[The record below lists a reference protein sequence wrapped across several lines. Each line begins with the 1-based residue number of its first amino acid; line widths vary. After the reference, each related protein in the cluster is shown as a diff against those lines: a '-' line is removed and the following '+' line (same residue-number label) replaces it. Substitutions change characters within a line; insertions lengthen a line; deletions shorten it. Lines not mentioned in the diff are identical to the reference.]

1 MTSSKTSFYK
11 IPKFLISK
19 PKTRIICTIGPSSS
33 SKKQIKEMILEGMS
47 VARLNLSHGNA
58 QFHKMC
64 IENILE
70 MSKQLDAPVGILA
83 DVPGPK
89 FRIGKIETDILKLTK
104 NDNII
109 IDLSSENNTNDS
121 SSNLQPS
128 LKVWPPGIENEIQ
141 IGSELL
147 LDDGSIKIKVSSINK
162 EKINCIV
169 ENSGI
174 LKSNKSL
181 VIPGKGSK
189 LNYFTPETKESLE
202 FIANN
207 EIDFVGLSYV
217 RSENDVER
225 VKDFFSNKTNKPKLI
240 SKIEL
245 PLDLIT
251 LEKIIKSSDGVMV
264 ARGDLGVQIPISKVP
279 SFQKKIIKLSNKIG
293 KPVITATQMLESMI
307 ESPNP
312 TRAEATDIYNAV
324 NDGTDALMLSAETS
338 IGKFPI
344 ESLKKMSEIALEAE
358 KDFDHINFME
368 NRNNEDL
375 TTLVDEAI
383 SYGACKTAHS
393 VQAKLIIAFT
403 ESGSTAGRIASFRPE
418 KPILALVAN
427 KSVTKKL
434 SINWGVIPLPA
445 PKFFKVQEMFS
456 AGSKAALET
465 KLAKNGDMAV
475 LVVGM
480 PIGVPGNT
488 NLMRI
493 MKIPEPELNN

>member
-1 MTSSKTSFYK
+1 MTTSKKSFYQ

-33 SKKQIKEMILEGMS
+33 SKKQIKKMILEGMS
-47 VARLNLSHGNA
+47 VARLNLSHGNVK
-58 QFHKMC
+58 FHKMC

-70 MSKQLDAPVGILA
+70 ISNELDAPVGILA

-89 FRIGKIETDILKLTK
+89 FRIGQIENEFMNLTTG
-104 NDNII
+104 DNLI
-109 IDLSSENNTNDS
+109 IDFTSNNKKDS
-121 SSNLQPS
+121 NSKIHNSI
-128 LKVWPPGIENEIQ
+128 KVWPPGIENEIQ
-141 IGSELL
+141 EGSELL

-162 EKINCIV
+162 ENINCTV
-169 ENSGI
+169 SNSGI

-181 VIPGKGSK
+181 VIPGKGSQ
-189 LNYFTPETKESLE
+189 LDYFTPETIKSLK
-202 FIANN
+202 FIASNK
-207 EIDFVGLSYV
+207 IDFVGLSYI
-217 RSENDVER
+217 RSEQDVER
-225 VKDFFSNKTNKPKLI
+225 VKDFFSNKTNQPKLI

-245 PLDLIT
+245 PLDLNT
-251 LEKIIKSSDGVMV
+251 LGKIIKSSDGVMV

-338 IGKFPI
+338 IGNFPI
-344 ESLKKMSEIALEAE
+344 KSLKKMSEIALEAE

-368 NRNNEDL
+368 NRNNEDV

-393 VQAKLIIAFT
+393 VRAKLIIAFT

-418 KPILALVAN
+418 KPILALVADE
-427 KSVTKKL
+427 SVTKKL
-434 SINWGVIPLPA
+434 SITWGVIPLLA
-445 PKFFKVQEMFS
+445 PKFFKVQDMFS
-456 AGSKAALET
+456 TGSKAALES

-475 LVVGM
+475 IVVGM

-493 MKIPEPELNN
+493 MKIPEPELND